1 MTNSTTTRS
10 ISTYAGVVGFTAKAL
25 VTGASFVGGLV
36 VATANAAASTEIGAE
51 IHKADGI
58 KGAVSLGV
66 DLSFRA
72 IDNLVKDK
80 VPQVVT
86 NEESDAAF
94 EEEVTPANPEVK

>member
-80 VPQVVT
+80 VVVVADK
-86 NEESDAAF
+86 ESDAAF